1 MEFTG
6 VKVTETFRECV
17 YQCYANRIDTKAY
30 WDSHGKHI
38 PWEGSQVFKYD
49 RRKKIELYRV
59 QKRMEFEHIKPYEF
73 EELEL
78 FVDGERLRDIG
89 QITQF
94 EELKTKVKLDCCVGA
109 G

>member
-1 MEFTG
+1 MKIVELS
-6 VKVTETFRECV
+6 RECV

-30 WDSHGKHI
+30 WDSHGKAI
-38 PWEGSQVFKYD
+38 PWDGSQTFKYD
-49 RRKKIELYRV
+49 RRKKLELYEV
-59 QKRMEFEHIKPYEF
+59 HKRMESEYIKPMEF

-78 FVDGERLRDIG
+78 FVDGNRLKGIG

-94 EELKTKVKLDCCVGA
+94 KELKTKVRLDCCVGA